1 MKYLQVTDGVSVG
14 GVFNDNPG
22 ITIESD
28 WVRIDNVTPE
38 PQLGWSYDGTT
49 WTNPDDGLVSVD
61 LLRVRR
67 DDRLRD
73 SDHIVVRHRDQMGHD
88 VHTTNELTD
97 TEYQTWLKYRQDLRD
112 LPSGYTPVANPTYP
126 TKP

>member
-67 DDRLRD
+67 DDRLSSLRP
-73 SDHIVVRHRDQMGHD
+73 HRSTSQRPNGSRQY
-88 VHTTNELTD
+88 TLRTN
-97 TEYQTWLKYRQDLRD
+97 
-112 LPSGYTPVANPTYP
+112 
-126 TKP
+126 